1 MIQIRSHRL
10 LGISLV
16 MLSSL
21 AFSAQNIVS
30 RIFFA
35 QSVLLDRTAFGG
47 FVTPTLSNIVFLL
60 ALRMGMMTVLLG
72 GISHGLYPKT
82 FNSLRALF
90 KTSRLLASVIASGA
104 SLFLGLT
111 LLYAAL
117 GQMATGLVIATV
129 FIHPALILLLAWRF
143 FHQPPRLYQIWLMVV
158 IFIGVLFTTVSP
170 SSNVAPNPV
179 LGIIFS
185 VGSALG
191 LAFYNIFAELSL
203 KGQAERP
210 GIHPVPFSLCTFA
223 IVALSSCLILLSPQ
237 PITIEHSSWSSVIAL
252 SVLAAFLTLLAY
264 ISVNTGIRYIGASLT
279 SLLSSTTP
287 ALSTL
292 LAWWLMQETLQLQ
305 QVLGIGLVTIGVG
318 TLSIKSSKEE
328 TTISSS

>member
-1 MIQIRSHRL
+1 MTQIRSHRL

-35 QSVLLDRTAFGG
+35 QSMLLDRIAFGG

-60 ALRMGMMTVLLG
+60 ALRMGIMTVLLG
-72 GISHGLYPKT
+72 GISHWLYPKT
-82 FNSLRALF
+82 FTSLRALF
-90 KTSRLLASVIASGA
+90 KAPRLLTSVIASGV

-158 IFIGVLFTTVSP
+158 IFIGVVFTTVSP
-170 SSNVAPNPV
+170 SSNVDPNPV

-203 KGQAERP
+203 KGQADRP

-223 IVALSSCLILLSPQ
+223 TVTLSSCLILLSPQ
-237 PITIEHSSWSSVIAL
+237 PITIEHSSWSPVIAL
-252 SVLAAFLTLLAY
+252 SVVAAFLTLLAY

-292 LAWWLMQETLQLQ
+292 LAWWLMQETLQPQ

-318 TLSIKSSKEE
+318 TLSIKSSQGDQ
-328 TTISSS
+328 TTASS